1 MGLSLTVKG
10 AAELKRVAGDLRRAK
25 GTLRRELTQAFKQAG
40 QATLK
45 RVKHNIESMNIR
57 GHRTGRTPPFTD
69 RRPGTRI
76 RQRIS
81 NVTELD
87 VSSSAGDPHV
97 RFQVVAGRLGNAHAV
112 PYHLD
117 SGATFR
123 HPIMGNRQSW
133 AGSSGKPWFYNEIKS
148 DLDLFTAESDKAI
161 DRTIQSIEEGK

>member
-1 MGLSLTVKG
+1 MGLSLTIKG
-10 AAELKRVAGDLRRAK
+10 QRDLKRVAEDLRRAK
-25 GTLRRELTQAFKQAG
+25 GTLRKELVQAFKQAG
-40 QATLK
+40 QTTLK

-57 GHRTGRTPPFTD
+57 GYKTGRKPPFTD
-69 RRPGTRI
+69 RRPGTRL

-97 RFQVVAGRLGNAHAV
+97 RFQVVTDRLGNARNV

-117 SGATFR
+117 SGKTFR

-133 AGSSGKPWFYNEIKS
+133 AGNSGKPWFYNEIKN
-148 DLDLFTAESDKAI
+148 DRDVFADECDKAI
-161 DRTIQSIEEGK
+161 DRTIQSIEG